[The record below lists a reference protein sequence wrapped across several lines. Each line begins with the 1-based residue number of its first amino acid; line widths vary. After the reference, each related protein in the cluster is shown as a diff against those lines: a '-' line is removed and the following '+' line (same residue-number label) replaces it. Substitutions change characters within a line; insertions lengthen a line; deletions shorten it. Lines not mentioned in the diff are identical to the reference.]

1 MSPTG
6 RRTREARVQAAP
18 APLPTPRALAAAGVS
33 SVAGTWAH
41 LLSGGETPAPAAAI
55 ALGLILIGTAR
66 ALSGRRLD
74 SASLAAVV
82 LLGQGLA
89 HVVLHVGSS
98 AGTGR
103 TPFWG
108 DGAVAM
114 TLGHLL
120 VAGLALAV
128 AHRTERALLELA
140 AERLHRLPRLLTP
153 LAPGHPAPTTS
164 PALDVAPPTRL
175 ALRAEAS
182 RAPPRAPEGSACA

>member
-1 MSPTG
+1 M
-6 RRTREARVQAAP
+6 QAAP
-18 APLPTPRALAAAGVS
+18 APLRTPRALAAAGVS
-33 SVAGTWAH
+33 GVAGTWAH

-55 ALGLILIGTAR
+55 ALGLILVGTAR
-66 ALSGRRLD
+66 ALTGRRLD

-108 DGAVAM
+108 DGAVSM

-120 VAGLALAV
+120 VAALALAV
-128 AHRTERALLELA
+128 ARRTEQALLALA

-153 LAPGHPAPTTS
+153 LAPGHPTPPTS
-164 PALDVAPPTRL
+164 PALDGAPATRP
-175 ALRAEAS
+175 ALRAES
-182 RAPPRAPEGSACA
+182 CRAPPRALWAAACA

>member
-1 MSPTG
+1 M
-6 RRTREARVQAAP
+6 QAAP
-18 APLPTPRALAAAGVS
+18 APLRTPRALAAAGVS
-33 SVAGTWAH
+33 GVAGIWAH
-41 LLSGGETPAPAAAI
+41 LLSGGESPAPAAAL
-55 ALGLILIGTAR
+55 ALGLILIGVAR

-114 TLGHLL
+114 SLGHLL
-120 VAGLALAV
+120 VAALALAV
-128 AHRTERALLELA
+128 ARRTEQALWELA
-140 AERLHRLPRLLTP
+140 SERLHRLPRLLAP
-153 LAPGHPAPTTS
+153 LAPRGPAAPLLPAPA
-164 PALDVAPPTRL
+164 PAPRTAGHHRVDGA
-175 ALRAEAS
+175 
-182 RAPPRAPEGSACA
+182 RAPPASARVPALI

>member
-1 MSPTG
+1 M
-6 RRTREARVQAAP
+6 QAAP
-18 APLPTPRALAAAGVS
+18 PPLRTPRALAAAGVS
-33 SVAGTWAH
+33 GVAGTWAH
-41 LLSGGETPAPAAAI
+41 LLSGGETPAPVAAI
-55 ALGLILIGTAR
+55 VLGLILIGTAR

-74 SASLAAVV
+74 SASLAAIV

-89 HVVLHVGSS
+89 HVVLHIGSA

-108 DGAVAM
+108 DGAAAM

-128 AHRTERALLELA
+128 ARRTEQALLELA

-153 LAPGHPAPTTS
+153 VALDAPADPS
-164 PALDVAPPTRL
+164 PAARTRAPEGRTARGPRD
-175 ALRAEAS
+175 S
-182 RAPPRAPEGSACA
+182 RAPPAALPAAACA

>member
-18 APLPTPRALAAAGVS
+18 APLRTPRALAAAGVS
-33 SVAGTWAH
+33 GVAGTWAH

-74 SASLAAVV
+74 STTLAAVV

-108 DGAVAM
+108 DGAASM

-153 LAPGHPAPTTS
+153 VVPLSPASPLLPAPATAPR
-164 PALDVAPPTRL
+164 PAGHRRVDGA
-175 ALRAEAS
+175 
-182 RAPPRAPEGSACA
+182 RAPPVSTRVPALI